1 VNEPFVLF
9 SAAHGAGLLAAALA
23 VAGLVAFRAALRRPA
38 ANRVARYSLAGILVA
53 SEIALYSWYTI
64 EGTWGL
70 FALPFQLCTMTL
82 WFSVFALLT
91 RKRTLYEISFFL
103 GILGA
108 LQALA
113 TPYLTESFPD
123 FRYFHF
129 FLAHIAIIAAGV
141 FLTAVDGVRP
151 TWRSAFRSLLWLNLL
166 AVPAGLANAITGEN
180 FMFLARKPST
190 GSLLDLLAPWPW
202 YILELEAI
210 ALAMLFGLLG
220 IVKAADKVANRRG
233 MRKQGGMDPVA

>member
-1 VNEPFVLF
+1 MF

-23 VAGLVAFRAALRRPA
+23 IAGIVGFRAALRRPA
-38 ANRVARYSLAGILVA
+38 ANRAARYALAGMLVA

-70 FALPFQLCTMTL
+70 YALPFQLCTMTL

-141 FLTAVDGVRP
+141 FLTAVDGIRP

-166 AVPAGLANAITGEN
+166 AVPAGVANAMTGEN

-190 GSLLDLLAPWPW
+190 GSLLDMLAPWPW
-202 YILELEAI
+202 YILQLEAL
-210 ALAMLFGLLG
+210 ALLMLFGLLG
-220 IVKAADKVANRRG
+220 IVRMADTIANRR
-233 MRKQGGMDPVA
+233 RKSSRTA